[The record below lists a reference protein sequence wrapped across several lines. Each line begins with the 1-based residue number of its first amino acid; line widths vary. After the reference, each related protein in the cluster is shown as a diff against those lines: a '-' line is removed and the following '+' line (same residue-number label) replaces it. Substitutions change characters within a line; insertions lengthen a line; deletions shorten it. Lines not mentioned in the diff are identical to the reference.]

1 MRMRINRNHE
11 QMKAKPVTAQR
22 RLLLGVM
29 REAETHMDAKE
40 LYRRASERDA
50 SISLATVYRNL
61 RLFKEQGLIDER
73 HLGHMHCCCY
83 EMKRSGEHHHLVCR
97 GCGHVI
103 EFESPLIHKLLAEV
117 QRENNF
123 HVTSVELCLEGYCRE
138 CKKEER

>member
-1 MRMRINRNHE
+1 MQISRNQLE
-11 QMKAKPVTAQR
+11 AKPVTPQR
-22 RLLLGVM
+22 RLLLSIM
-29 REAETHMDAKE
+29 QEAERHLDAKE

-73 HLGHMHCCCY
+73 HFGHTHCCCY

-138 CKKEER
+138 CKKKGK